1 MPLDFNTSFSNLYTR
16 NGLIKLDEAFLNYI
30 KSCDEDLFCSLIEAR
45 KETAHSSG
53 SSQHWTS
60 KSRKKELVLGEKTA
74 FPSESSQCAILKSR
88 KYSTLTS
95 QMTDSQL
102 IIDLAYLLN
111 EFIAKLFNV
120 EKEIEEFKKKHND
133 FAVIYKCKRLFVQRY
148 ALKKYAD
155 TTNIDID
162 HVTSELNHFLTLPT
176 TEKKFAEQVMN
187 WFEDRENHKDEIE
200 LAAQYAV
207 WRVKN
212 KQSTLFSIYK
222 KIDHENL
229 IPFSKKEVDKVE
241 VLYSNKIK
249 RRYGFDLTSEKA
261 SLDKALDNAH
271 YCIFCHK
278 QNKDSCSKGLLET
291 PVSFWRVMQESK
303 KKEES
308 TSVPSTRMTGEY
320 TQMSEGCI
328 KSPLNNYNTFKR
340 SPLELELHGCPLEQ
354 KISEMNLVK
363 SEGYDIASLAI
374 VMIDNPLCAATG
386 HRICNDCMNSCI
398 YQKQEP
404 VNVPMIETR
413 ILDDVLSL
421 PYGFEIYSLLSRWNP
436 LNFQRPLPKEN
447 TGKNVLVVGLGP
459 AGFNLA
465 HHLLN
470 DGHNVIAIDGLK
482 IEPLTDDFQLIK
494 DFKHEKLSERIASG
508 FGGVAEYGITSRWDK
523 NYLKIIRLLL
533 ERRENF
539 AIYGGIRFCSTVTV
553 DDAFNLGFDHIA
565 LALGSGKPR
574 MIKIKN
580 ILARGVRIASDFL
593 MSLQLTGVLKFNSVA
608 NLQIRMPIVVIGA
621 GLTAID
627 TATEA
632 LAYYPIQ
639 AEKFLL
645 RYEVLVDKYG
655 KDYVEKDWTEEEHEI
670 ADEFISHAQLIRKE
684 KELAKKGN
692 REARI
697 SELMQSLGG
706 VKVVYRKELKDSP
719 SYRLNSE
726 EVKNAL
732 SEGIHFIENLEPVE
746 IVTDKYSHTESIKL
760 INTKSREIK
769 CIKARSILI
778 AAGTEPNTVI
788 ATEDKKHFKLSNGYF
803 THLNSLGEEVDPIF
817 SPKMQN
823 KDRILVYKQGD
834 RTISFFGDLHPS
846 YRGSVVKAMASAKNG
861 YPIISQLLSRVN
873 TATVIP
879 ISSPT
884 TLALNT
890 GISALHTQL
899 YECCDIRVTF
909 TTKDVIPVP
918 KYTAVRTP
926 WLKSNLHQKECH
938 PSASFLSSQRVALR
952 SSKIDYKQAHH
963 TTFSVKLPKNWISV
977 PRAGMT
983 PVQRANEEFFN
994 RIKEQFTAKV
1004 VKVQYLTDKVVEV
1017 VIKAPL
1023 AAKNFQP
1030 GQFFRLQ
1037 NFETNSRKINN
1048 TTFAMEGIAVTG
1060 TEVDKKKGLIST
1072 IVLEIGGS
1080 TNLCRYLREDE
1091 QIILMGPTGKPTEV
1105 Y

>member
-1 MPLDFNTSFSNLYTR
+1 MKLNFKISFSNLYTR
-16 NGLIKLDEAFLNYI
+16 NGLTKLDETFLNYI
-30 KSCDEDLFCSLIEAR
+30 KSCDESLFCSLIEAR
-45 KETAHSSG
+45 EKAASS
-53 SSQHWTS
+53 SM
-60 KSRKKELVLGEKTA
+60 
-74 FPSESSQCAILKSR
+74 SSQCHLPSSQCHPPSSQCLTLGSR
-88 KYSTLTS
+88 KQEERSATW
-95 QMTDSQL
+95 MTDSQL
-102 IIDLAYLLN
+102 IIDLSYLLD

-120 EKEIEEFKKKHND
+120 EKEIEELKKKHND

-148 ALKKYAD
+148 ALKKYTNVA
-155 TTNIDID
+155 NIDI
-162 HVTSELNHFLTLPT
+162 TNKLSHFLTLPT
-176 TEKKFAEQVMN
+176 TEKNFAEQVMH
-187 WFEDRENHKDEIE
+187 WFEDKENHKEEIE

-212 KQSTLFSIYK
+212 KQSILFSIHK

-241 VLYSNKIK
+241 VLYSNEVK

-278 QNKDSCSKGLLET
+278 QSKDSCSKGLINDDNT
-291 PVSFWRVMQESK
+291 FK
-303 KKEES
+303 
-308 TSVPSTRMTGEY
+308 
-320 TQMSEGCI
+320 
-328 KSPLNNYNTFKR
+328 KSPLR
-340 SPLELELHGCPLEQ
+340 VELHGCPLEQ

-363 SEGYDIASLAI
+363 SEGYSIASLAI

-404 VNVPMIETR
+404 VNVPAIETR

-436 LNFQRPLPKEN
+436 LNFQRSLTREN

-470 DGHNVIAIDGLK
+470 DGHNVITIDGLK
-482 IEPLTDDFQLIK
+482 IEPLIDNFQLIK
-494 DFKHEKLSERIASG
+494 DFKHEKLSERTAGG

-539 AIYGGIRFCSTVTV
+539 VLYGGIRFGGTINA

-580 ILARGVRIASDFL
+580 ILARGVRMASDFL
-593 MSLQLTGVLKFNSVA
+593 MSLQLTGALKFDSIA
-608 NLQIRMPIVVIGA
+608 NLQVRMPIVVIGA

-639 AEKFLL
+639 VEKFLL
-645 RYEVLVDKYG
+645 RYEILVDKYG
-655 KDYVEKDWTEEEHEI
+655 KDCVEKDWTEEEREI
-670 ADEFISHAQLIRKE
+670 ANEFISHAQLIRE
-684 KELAKKGN
+684 KQKLAKKEN
-692 REARI
+692 REI
-697 SELMQSLGG
+697 KILELMQSLGG
-706 VKVVYRKELKDSP
+706 VKVIYRKELKDSP

-726 EVKNAL
+726 EVQNAL
-732 SEGIHFIENLEPVE
+732 SEGIYFIENLEPVE
-746 IVTDKYSHTESIKL
+746 VVTDKYNHAELIKL
-760 INTKSREIK
+760 IDTKSGEIK
-769 CIKARSILI
+769 RIKARSIFI

-803 THLNSLGEEVDPIF
+803 THLNSSGKEIDPIF

-823 KDRILVYKQGD
+823 KDRILVYKQGNK
-834 RTISFFGDLHPS
+834 TISFFGDLHPS
-846 YRGSVVKAMASAKNG
+846 YSGSVVKAMASAKNG
-861 YPIISQLLSRVN
+861 YPIISQLLSGVN
-873 TATVIP
+873 SFV
-879 ISSPT
+879 S
-884 TLALNT
+884 
-890 GISALHTQL
+890 
-899 YECCDIRVTF
+899 
-909 TTKDVIPVP
+909 VIPVCD
-918 KYTAVRTP
+918 VVG
-926 WLKSNLHQKECH
+926 QKKN
-938 PSASFLSSQRVALR
+938 AWSSVEDL
-952 SSKIDYKQAHH
+952 
-963 TTFSVKLPKNWISV
+963 
-977 PRAGMT
+977 
-983 PVQRANEEFFN
+983 ANKELFN

-1004 VKVQYLTDKVVEV
+1004 IKVQYLTDKVVEI

-1023 AAKNFQP
+1023 AAKNFKP

-1037 NFETNSRKINN
+1037 NFETNGRKANN
-1048 TTFAMEGIAVTG
+1048 TNLAMEGIAVTG
-1060 TEVDKKKGLIST
+1060 TEVDKKKGIIST

-1080 TNLCRYLREDE
+1080 TNLCRHLREGE
-1091 QIILMGPTGKPTEV
+1091 QIILMGPTGRPTEV

>member
-1 MPLDFNTSFSNLYTR
+1 MKLNFKISFSNLYTR
-16 NGLIKLDEAFLNYI
+16 NGLTKLDETFLNYI
-30 KSCDEDLFCSLIEAR
+30 KSCDESLFCSLIEAR
-45 KETAHSSG
+45 EKAASS
-53 SSQHWTS
+53 SM
-60 KSRKKELVLGEKTA
+60 
-74 FPSESSQCAILKSR
+74 SSQCHLPSSQCHPPSSPCLTLGSR
-88 KYSTLTS
+88 KQEERSATW
-95 QMTDSQL
+95 MTDSQL
-102 IIDLAYLLN
+102 IIDLSYLLD

-120 EKEIEEFKKKHND
+120 EKEIEELKKKHND

-148 ALKKYAD
+148 ALKKYTNVA
-155 TTNIDID
+155 NIDI
-162 HVTSELNHFLTLPT
+162 TNKLSHFLTLPT
-176 TEKKFAEQVMN
+176 TEKNFAEQVMH
-187 WFEDRENHKDEIE
+187 WFEDKENHKEEIE

-212 KQSTLFSIYK
+212 KQSILFSIHK

-241 VLYSNKIK
+241 VLYSNEVK

-278 QNKDSCSKGLLET
+278 QSKDSCSKGLINDDNT
-291 PVSFWRVMQESK
+291 FK
-303 KKEES
+303 
-308 TSVPSTRMTGEY
+308 
-320 TQMSEGCI
+320 
-328 KSPLNNYNTFKR
+328 KSPLR
-340 SPLELELHGCPLEQ
+340 VELHGCPLEQ

-363 SEGYDIASLAI
+363 SEGYSIASLAI

-404 VNVPMIETR
+404 VNVPAIETR

-436 LNFQRPLPKEN
+436 LNFQRSLPREN

-470 DGHNVIAIDGLK
+470 DGHNVITIDGLK
-482 IEPLTDDFQLIK
+482 IEPLIDNFQLIK
-494 DFKHEKLSERIASG
+494 DFKHEKLSERTAGG

-539 AIYGGIRFCSTVTV
+539 VLYGGIRFGGTINA

-580 ILARGVRIASDFL
+580 ILARGVRMASDFL
-593 MSLQLTGVLKFNSVA
+593 MSLQLTGALKFDSIA
-608 NLQIRMPIVVIGA
+608 NLQVRMPIVVIGA

-639 AEKFLL
+639 VEKFLL
-645 RYEVLVDKYG
+645 RYEILVDKYG
-655 KDYVEKDWTEEEHEI
+655 KDCVEKDWTEEEREI
-670 ADEFISHAQLIRKE
+670 ANEFISHAQLIRE
-684 KELAKKGN
+684 KQKLAKKEN
-692 REARI
+692 REI
-697 SELMQSLGG
+697 KILELMQSLGG
-706 VKVVYRKELKDSP
+706 VKVIYRKELKDSP

-726 EVKNAL
+726 EVQNAL
-732 SEGIHFIENLEPVE
+732 SEGIYFIENLEPVE
-746 IVTDKYSHTESIKL
+746 VVTDKYNHAELIKL
-760 INTKSREIK
+760 IDTKSGEIK
-769 CIKARSILI
+769 RIKARSIFI

-803 THLNSLGEEVDPIF
+803 THLNSSGKEIDPIF

-823 KDRILVYKQGD
+823 KDRILVYKQGNK
-834 RTISFFGDLHPS
+834 TISFFGDLHPS
-846 YRGSVVKAMASAKNG
+846 YSGSVVKAMASAKNG
-861 YPIISQLLSRVN
+861 YPIISQLLSGVN
-873 TATVIP
+873 SFV
-879 ISSPT
+879 S
-884 TLALNT
+884 
-890 GISALHTQL
+890 
-899 YECCDIRVTF
+899 
-909 TTKDVIPVP
+909 VIPVCD
-918 KYTAVRTP
+918 VVG
-926 WLKSNLHQKECH
+926 QKKN
-938 PSASFLSSQRVALR
+938 AWSSVEDL
-952 SSKIDYKQAHH
+952 
-963 TTFSVKLPKNWISV
+963 
-977 PRAGMT
+977 
-983 PVQRANEEFFN
+983 ANKELFN

-1004 VKVQYLTDKVVEV
+1004 IKVQYLTDKVVEI

-1023 AAKNFQP
+1023 AAKNFKP

-1037 NFETNSRKINN
+1037 NFETNGRKANN
-1048 TTFAMEGIAVTG
+1048 TNLAMEGIAVTG
-1060 TEVDKKKGLIST
+1060 TEVDKKKGIIST

-1080 TNLCRYLREDE
+1080 TNLCRHLREGE
-1091 QIILMGPTGKPTEV
+1091 QIILMGPTGRPTEV

>member
-1 MPLDFNTSFSNLYTR
+1 MKLNFKISFSNLYTR
-16 NGLIKLDEAFLNYI
+16 NGLTKLDETFLNYI
-30 KSCDEDLFCSLIEAR
+30 KSCDESLFCSLIEAR
-45 KETAHSSG
+45 EKAASS
-53 SSQHWTS
+53 SM
-60 KSRKKELVLGEKTA
+60 
-74 FPSESSQCAILKSR
+74 SSQCHLPSSQCHPPSSQCLTLGSR
-88 KYSTLTS
+88 KQEERSATW
-95 QMTDSQL
+95 MTDSQL
-102 IIDLAYLLN
+102 IIDLSYLLD

-120 EKEIEEFKKKHND
+120 EKEIEELKKKHND

-148 ALKKYAD
+148 ALKKYTNVA
-155 TTNIDID
+155 NIDI
-162 HVTSELNHFLTLPT
+162 TNKLSHFLTLPT
-176 TEKKFAEQVMN
+176 TEKNFAEQVMH
-187 WFEDRENHKDEIE
+187 WFEDKENHKEEIE

-212 KQSTLFSIYK
+212 KQSILFSIHK

-241 VLYSNKIK
+241 VLYSNEVK

-278 QNKDSCSKGLLET
+278 QSKDSCSKGLINDDNT
-291 PVSFWRVMQESK
+291 FK
-303 KKEES
+303 
-308 TSVPSTRMTGEY
+308 
-320 TQMSEGCI
+320 
-328 KSPLNNYNTFKR
+328 KSPLR
-340 SPLELELHGCPLEQ
+340 VELHGCPLEQ

-363 SEGYDIASLAI
+363 SEGYSIASLAI

-404 VNVPMIETR
+404 VNVPAIETR

-436 LNFQRPLPKEN
+436 LNFQRSLPREN

-470 DGHNVIAIDGLK
+470 DGHNVITIDGLK
-482 IEPLTDDFQLIK
+482 IEPLIDNFQLIK
-494 DFKHEKLSERIASG
+494 DFKHEKLSERTA
-508 FGGVAEYGITSRWDK
+508 GGVGGGAEYGITSRWDK

-539 AIYGGIRFCSTVTV
+539 VLYGGIRFGGTINA

-580 ILARGVRIASDFL
+580 ILARGVRMASDFL
-593 MSLQLTGVLKFNSVA
+593 MSLQLTGALKFDSIA
-608 NLQIRMPIVVIGA
+608 NLQVRMPIVVIGA

-639 AEKFLL
+639 VEKFLL
-645 RYEVLVDKYG
+645 RYEILVDKYG
-655 KDYVEKDWTEEEHEI
+655 KDCVEKDWTEEEREI
-670 ADEFISHAQLIRKE
+670 ANEFISHAQLIRE
-684 KELAKKGN
+684 KQKLAKKEN
-692 REARI
+692 REI
-697 SELMQSLGG
+697 KILELMQSLGG
-706 VKVVYRKELKDSP
+706 VKVIYRKELKDSP

-726 EVKNAL
+726 EVQNAL
-732 SEGIHFIENLEPVE
+732 SEGIYFIENLEPVE
-746 IVTDKYSHTESIKL
+746 VVTDKYNHAELIKL
-760 INTKSREIK
+760 IDTKSGEIK
-769 CIKARSILI
+769 RIKARSIFI

-803 THLNSLGEEVDPIF
+803 THLNSSGKEIDPIF

-823 KDRILVYKQGD
+823 KDRILVYKQGNK
-834 RTISFFGDLHPS
+834 TISFFGDLHPS
-846 YRGSVVKAMASAKNG
+846 YSGSVVKAMASAKNG
-861 YPIISQLLSRVN
+861 YPIISQLLSGVN
-873 TATVIP
+873 SFV
-879 ISSPT
+879 S
-884 TLALNT
+884 
-890 GISALHTQL
+890 
-899 YECCDIRVTF
+899 
-909 TTKDVIPVP
+909 VIPVCD
-918 KYTAVRTP
+918 VVG
-926 WLKSNLHQKECH
+926 QKKN
-938 PSASFLSSQRVALR
+938 AWSSVEDL
-952 SSKIDYKQAHH
+952 
-963 TTFSVKLPKNWISV
+963 
-977 PRAGMT
+977 
-983 PVQRANEEFFN
+983 ANKELFN

-1004 VKVQYLTDKVVEV
+1004 IKVQYLTDKVVEI

-1023 AAKNFQP
+1023 AAKNFKP

-1037 NFETNSRKINN
+1037 NFETNGRKANN
-1048 TTFAMEGIAVTG
+1048 TNLAMEGIAVTG
-1060 TEVDKKKGLIST
+1060 TEVDKKKGIIST

-1080 TNLCRYLREDE
+1080 TNLCRHLREGE
-1091 QIILMGPTGKPTEV
+1091 QIILMGPTGRPTEV

>member
-1 MPLDFNTSFSNLYTR
+1 MQPNFNISFSNLYTR
-16 NGLIKLDEAFLNYI
+16 NGLIKLDETFLDYV
-30 KSCDEDLFCSLIEAR
+30 KSCDENLFYSLIKAR
-45 KETAHSSG
+45 
-53 SSQHWTS
+53 
-60 KSRKKELVLGEKTA
+60 EKTISSSI
-74 FPSESSQCAILKSR
+74 PSQCLKQPVSAAQ
-88 KYSTLTS
+88 TA
-95 QMTDSQL
+95 DSQL
-102 IIDLAYLLN
+102 IIDLSYLLD
-111 EFIAKLFNV
+111 EFIAKLFNI
-120 EKEIEEFKKKHND
+120 EKEIEELKKKHNN

-148 ALKKYAD
+148 ALKKYSNIA
-155 TTNIDID
+155 NIDID
-162 HVTSELNHFLTLPT
+162 HI
-176 TEKKFAEQVMN
+176 TEKLNYLFTSPITEKNFAEQVMC
-187 WFEDRENHKDEIE
+187 WFEDKENHKEEIE
-200 LAAQYAV
+200 LAAQYAA
-207 WRVKN
+207 WMVKN
-212 KQSTLFSIYK
+212 EKLFVIQVADTGIQMQIPTSRAGMTSILFSIHR

-229 IPFSKKEVDKVE
+229 MSFSTKEVDRVK
-241 VLYSNKIK
+241 VLYSSEIK
-249 RRYGFDLTSEKA
+249 RRYGFDLTSEKV

-291 PVSFWRVMQESK
+291 SVSFQRVTLESR
-303 KKEES
+303 KKEEWIPVLD
-308 TSVPSTRMTGEY
+308 TGMT
-320 TQMSEGCI
+320 EGCI
-328 KSPLNNYNTFKR
+328 KSPLNNNNTFKK
-340 SPLELELHGCPLEQ
+340 SPLEVELHGCPLEQ

-363 SEGYDIASLAI
+363 SEGYSIASLAI

-447 TGKNVLVVGLGP
+447 TGKNILVVGLGP

-482 IEPLTDDFQLIK
+482 IEPLTDSFQPIK
-494 DFKHEKLSERIASG
+494 DFKHERLSERIAGG

-533 ERRENF
+533 ERRKNF
-539 AIYGGIRFCSTVTV
+539 ALYGGIRFGGTVTV

-580 ILARGVRIASDFL
+580 MLARGVRMASDFL
-593 MSLQLTGVLKFNSVA
+593 MSLQLTGALKFDSVA

-639 AEKFLL
+639 VEKFFL
-645 RYEVLVDKYG
+645 RYEILVSKCG
-655 KDYVEKDWTEEEHEI
+655 KDFIEKDWTEEEHEI
-670 ADEFISHAQLIRKE
+670 ANEFILHAQLIRKE
-684 KELAKKGN
+684 KESAKKEN
-692 REARI
+692 REAKI
-697 SELMQSLGG
+697 LELMQSLGG

-726 EVKNAL
+726 EAQNAL
-732 SEGIHFIENLEPVE
+732 SEGIYFIETLEPVE
-746 IVTDKYSHTESIKL
+746 IMTDKYNHAESIKL
-760 INTKSREIK
+760 IDTKSGEIK
-769 CIKARSILI
+769 YIKARSILI

-788 ATEDKKHFKLSNGYF
+788 ATEDKKYFKLTNGYF
-803 THLNSLGEEVDPIF
+803 THLNSLSEEVDPIF

-834 RTISFFGDLHPS
+834 RAISFFGDLHPS
-846 YRGSVVKAMASAKNG
+846 YSGSVVKAMASAKNG
-861 YPIISQLLSRVN
+861 YPIISQLLSGVIQ
-873 TATVIP
+873 TAD
-879 ISSPT
+879 
-884 TLALNT
+884 
-890 GISALHTQL
+890 Q
-899 YECCDIRVTF
+899 
-909 TTKDVIPVP
+909 IPV
-918 KYTAVRTP
+918 
-926 WLKSNLHQKECH
+926 S
-938 PSASFLSSQRVALR
+938 
-952 SSKIDYKQAHH
+952 
-963 TTFSVKLPKNWISV
+963 
-977 PRAGMT
+977 RAGMT
-983 PVQRANEEFFN
+983 SKRLANEKFFN
-994 RIKEQFTAKV
+994 RIKKQFTAQV
-1004 VKVQYLTDKVVEV
+1004 VKVQYLTDRVVEV

-1037 NFETNSRKINN
+1037 NFETSSRKANN
-1048 TTFAMEGIAVTG
+1048 TKLAMEGIAVTG
-1060 TEVDKKKGLIST
+1060 TEVDKKKGVIST
-1072 IVLEIGGS
+1072 IVMEAGGS
-1080 TNLCRYLREDE
+1080 ASLCRHFKEGE
-1091 QIILMGPTGKPTEV
+1091 QIVLMGPTGCTTEV

>member
-1 MPLDFNTSFSNLYTR
+1 MKLNFKISFSNLYTR
-16 NGLIKLDEAFLNYI
+16 NGLTKLDETFLNYI
-30 KSCDEDLFCSLIEAR
+30 KSCDESLFCSLIEAR
-45 KETAHSSG
+45 EKAASS
-53 SSQHWTS
+53 SM
-60 KSRKKELVLGEKTA
+60 
-74 FPSESSQCAILKSR
+74 SSQCHLPSSQCHPPSSQCLTLGSR
-88 KYSTLTS
+88 KQEERSATW
-95 QMTDSQL
+95 MTDSQL
-102 IIDLAYLLN
+102 IIDLSYLLD

-120 EKEIEEFKKKHND
+120 EKEIEELKKKHND

-148 ALKKYAD
+148 SLKKYTNVA
-155 TTNIDID
+155 NIDI
-162 HVTSELNHFLTLPT
+162 TNKLSHFLTLPT
-176 TEKKFAEQVMN
+176 TEKNFAEQVMH
-187 WFEDRENHKDEIE
+187 WFEDKENHKEEIE

-212 KQSTLFSIYK
+212 KQSILFSIHK

-241 VLYSNKIK
+241 VLYSNEVK

-278 QNKDSCSKGLLET
+278 QSKDSCSKGLINDDNT
-291 PVSFWRVMQESK
+291 FK
-303 KKEES
+303 
-308 TSVPSTRMTGEY
+308 
-320 TQMSEGCI
+320 
-328 KSPLNNYNTFKR
+328 KSPLR
-340 SPLELELHGCPLEQ
+340 VELHGCPLEQ

-363 SEGYDIASLAI
+363 SEGYSIASLAI

-404 VNVPMIETR
+404 VNVPAIETR

-436 LNFQRPLPKEN
+436 LNFQRSLPREN

-470 DGHNVIAIDGLK
+470 DGHNVITIDGLK
-482 IEPLTDDFQLIK
+482 IEPLIDNFQLIK
-494 DFKHEKLSERIASG
+494 DFKHEKLSERTAGG

-539 AIYGGIRFCSTVTV
+539 VLYGGIRFGGTINA

-580 ILARGVRIASDFL
+580 ILARGVRMASDFL
-593 MSLQLTGVLKFNSVA
+593 MSLQLTGALKFDSIA
-608 NLQIRMPIVVIGA
+608 NLQVRMPIVVIGA

-639 AEKFLL
+639 VEKFLL
-645 RYEVLVDKYG
+645 RYEILVDKYG
-655 KDYVEKDWTEEEHEI
+655 KDCVEKDWTEEEREI
-670 ADEFISHAQLIRKE
+670 ANEFISHAQLIRE
-684 KELAKKGN
+684 KQKLAKKEN
-692 REARI
+692 REI
-697 SELMQSLGG
+697 KILELMQSLGG
-706 VKVVYRKELKDSP
+706 VKVIYRKELKDSP

-726 EVKNAL
+726 EVQNAL
-732 SEGIHFIENLEPVE
+732 SEGIYFIENLEPVE
-746 IVTDKYSHTESIKL
+746 VVTDKYNHAELIKL
-760 INTKSREIK
+760 IDTKSGEIK
-769 CIKARSILI
+769 RIKARSIFI

-803 THLNSLGEEVDPIF
+803 THLNSSGKEIDPIF

-823 KDRILVYKQGD
+823 KDRILVYKQGNK
-834 RTISFFGDLHPS
+834 TISFFGDLHPS
-846 YRGSVVKAMASAKNG
+846 YSGSVVKAMASAKNG
-861 YPIISQLLSRVN
+861 YPIISQLLSGVN
-873 TATVIP
+873 SFV
-879 ISSPT
+879 S
-884 TLALNT
+884 
-890 GISALHTQL
+890 
-899 YECCDIRVTF
+899 
-909 TTKDVIPVP
+909 VIPVCD
-918 KYTAVRTP
+918 VVG
-926 WLKSNLHQKECH
+926 QKKN
-938 PSASFLSSQRVALR
+938 AWSSVEDL
-952 SSKIDYKQAHH
+952 
-963 TTFSVKLPKNWISV
+963 
-977 PRAGMT
+977 
-983 PVQRANEEFFN
+983 ANKELFN

-1004 VKVQYLTDKVVEV
+1004 IKVQYLTDKVVEI

-1023 AAKNFQP
+1023 AAKNFKP

-1037 NFETNSRKINN
+1037 NFETNGRKANN
-1048 TTFAMEGIAVTG
+1048 TNLAMEGIAVTG
-1060 TEVDKKKGLIST
+1060 TEVDKKKGIIST

-1080 TNLCRYLREDE
+1080 TNLCRHLREGE
-1091 QIILMGPTGKPTEV
+1091 QIILMGPTGRPTEV

>member
-1 MPLDFNTSFSNLYTR
+1 MKLNFKISFSNLYTR
-16 NGLIKLDEAFLNYI
+16 NGLTKLDETFLNYI
-30 KSCDEDLFCSLIEAR
+30 KSCDESLFCSLIEAR
-45 KETAHSSG
+45 EKAASS
-53 SSQHWTS
+53 SM
-60 KSRKKELVLGEKTA
+60 
-74 FPSESSQCAILKSR
+74 SSQCHLPSSQCHPPSSQCLTLGSR
-88 KYSTLTS
+88 KQEGRSATW
-95 QMTDSQL
+95 MTDSQL
-102 IIDLAYLLN
+102 IIDLSYLLD
-111 EFIAKLFNV
+111 EFIAKLFNI
-120 EKEIEEFKKKHND
+120 EKEIEELKKKHND

-148 ALKKYAD
+148 ALKKYTNVA
-155 TTNIDID
+155 NIDI
-162 HVTSELNHFLTLPT
+162 TNKLSHFLTLPT
-176 TEKKFAEQVMN
+176 TEKNFAEQVMH
-187 WFEDRENHKDEIE
+187 WFEDKENHKEEIE

-212 KQSTLFSIYK
+212 KQSILFSIHK

-241 VLYSNKIK
+241 VLYSNEVK
-249 RRYGFDLTSEKA
+249 RRYGFDLTSKKV
-261 SLDKALDNAH
+261 SLNKALDNAH

-278 QNKDSCSKGLLET
+278 QSKDSCSKGL
-291 PVSFWRVMQESK
+291 
-303 KKEES
+303 
-308 TSVPSTRMTGEY
+308 
-320 TQMSEGCI
+320 I
-328 KSPLNNYNTFKR
+328 NNDNTFKQ
-340 SPLELELHGCPLEQ
+340 SPLKVELHGCPLEQ

-363 SEGYDIASLAI
+363 SEGYSIASLAI

-404 VNVPMIETR
+404 VNVPAIETR

-436 LNFQRPLPKEN
+436 LNFQRSLPRGN

-482 IEPLTDDFQLIK
+482 IEPLIDNFQLIK
-494 DFKHEKLSERIASG
+494 DFKHEKLSERMAGG

-539 AIYGGIRFCSTVTV
+539 VLYGGIRFGGTINA

-580 ILARGVRIASDFL
+580 ILARGVRMASDFL
-593 MSLQLTGVLKFNSVA
+593 MSLQLTGALKFDSIA
-608 NLQIRMPIVVIGA
+608 NLQVRMPIVVIGA

-639 AEKFLL
+639 VEKFLL
-645 RYEVLVDKYG
+645 RYEILVDKYG
-655 KDYVEKDWTEEEHEI
+655 KDCVEKDWTEEEHKI
-670 ADEFISHAQLIRKE
+670 ANELISHAKLIQAE
-684 KELAKKGN
+684 QELAKKEN
-692 REARI
+692 REI
-697 SELMQSLGG
+697 KILELMQSLGG
-706 VKVVYRKELKDSP
+706 VKVIYRKELKDSP

-726 EVKNAL
+726 EVQNAL
-732 SEGIHFIENLEPVE
+732 SEGIYFIENLEPVE
-746 IVTDKYSHTESIKL
+746 VVTDKYNHAELIKL
-760 INTKSREIK
+760 IDTKSGEIK
-769 CIKARSILI
+769 RIKARSIFI

-803 THLNSLGEEVDPIF
+803 THLNSSGKEIDPIF

-823 KDRILVYKQGD
+823 KDRILVYKQGNK
-834 RTISFFGDLHPS
+834 TISFFGDLHPS
-846 YRGSVVKAMASAKNG
+846 YSGSVVKAMASAKNG
-861 YPIISQLLSRVN
+861 YPIISQLLSGVN
-873 TATVIP
+873 SFV
-879 ISSPT
+879 S
-884 TLALNT
+884 
-890 GISALHTQL
+890 
-899 YECCDIRVTF
+899 
-909 TTKDVIPVP
+909 VIPVCD
-918 KYTAVRTP
+918 VVG
-926 WLKSNLHQKECH
+926 QKKN
-938 PSASFLSSQRVALR
+938 AWSSVEDL
-952 SSKIDYKQAHH
+952 
-963 TTFSVKLPKNWISV
+963 
-977 PRAGMT
+977 
-983 PVQRANEEFFN
+983 ANKELFN

-1004 VKVQYLTDKVVEV
+1004 IKVQYLTDKVVEI

-1023 AAKNFQP
+1023 AAKNFKP

-1037 NFETNSRKINN
+1037 NFETNGRKANN
-1048 TTFAMEGIAVTG
+1048 TNLAMEGIAVTG
-1060 TEVDKKKGLIST
+1060 TEVDKKKGIIST

-1080 TNLCRYLREDE
+1080 TNLCRHLREGE
-1091 QIILMGPTGKPTEV
+1091 QIILMGPTGRPTEV

>member
-1 MPLDFNTSFSNLYTR
+1 MKLNFKISFSNLYTR
-16 NGLIKLDEAFLNYI
+16 NGLTKLDETFLNYI
-30 KSCDEDLFCSLIEAR
+30 KSCDESLFCSLIEAR
-45 KETAHSSG
+45 EKAASS
-53 SSQHWTS
+53 SM
-60 KSRKKELVLGEKTA
+60 
-74 FPSESSQCAILKSR
+74 SSQCHLPSSQCHPPSSQCLTLGSR
-88 KYSTLTS
+88 KQEERSATW
-95 QMTDSQL
+95 MTDSQL
-102 IIDLAYLLN
+102 ITDLSYLLD

-120 EKEIEEFKKKHND
+120 EKEIEELKKKHND

-148 ALKKYAD
+148 ALKKYTNVA
-155 TTNIDID
+155 NIDI
-162 HVTSELNHFLTLPT
+162 TNKLSHFLTLPT
-176 TEKKFAEQVMN
+176 TEKNFAEQVMH
-187 WFEDRENHKDEIE
+187 WFEDKENHKEEIE

-212 KQSTLFSIYK
+212 KQSILFSIHK

-241 VLYSNKIK
+241 VLYSNEVK

-278 QNKDSCSKGLLET
+278 QSKDSCSKGLINDDNT
-291 PVSFWRVMQESK
+291 FK
-303 KKEES
+303 
-308 TSVPSTRMTGEY
+308 
-320 TQMSEGCI
+320 
-328 KSPLNNYNTFKR
+328 KSPLR
-340 SPLELELHGCPLEQ
+340 VELHGCPLEQ

-363 SEGYDIASLAI
+363 SEGYSIASLAI

-404 VNVPMIETR
+404 VNVPAIETR

-436 LNFQRPLPKEN
+436 LNFQRSLPREN

-470 DGHNVIAIDGLK
+470 DGHNVITIDGLK
-482 IEPLTDDFQLIK
+482 IEPLIDNFQLIK
-494 DFKHEKLSERIASG
+494 DFKHEKLSERTAGG

-539 AIYGGIRFCSTVTV
+539 VLYGGIRFGGTINA

-580 ILARGVRIASDFL
+580 ILARGVRMASDFL
-593 MSLQLTGVLKFNSVA
+593 MSLQLTGALKFDSIA
-608 NLQIRMPIVVIGA
+608 NLQVRMPIVVIGA

-639 AEKFLL
+639 VEKFLL
-645 RYEVLVDKYG
+645 RYEILVDKYG
-655 KDYVEKDWTEEEHEI
+655 KDCVEKDWTEEEREI
-670 ADEFISHAQLIRKE
+670 ANEFISHAQLIRE
-684 KELAKKGN
+684 KQKLAKKEN
-692 REARI
+692 REI
-697 SELMQSLGG
+697 KILELMQSLGG
-706 VKVVYRKELKDSP
+706 VKVIYRKELKDSP

-726 EVKNAL
+726 EVQNAL
-732 SEGIHFIENLEPVE
+732 SEGIYFIENLEPVE
-746 IVTDKYSHTESIKL
+746 VVTDKYNHAELIKL
-760 INTKSREIK
+760 IDTKSGEIK
-769 CIKARSILI
+769 RIKARSIFI

-803 THLNSLGEEVDPIF
+803 THLNSSGKEIDPIF

-823 KDRILVYKQGD
+823 KDRILVYKQGNK
-834 RTISFFGDLHPS
+834 TISFFGDLHPS
-846 YRGSVVKAMASAKNG
+846 YSGSVVKAMASAKNG
-861 YPIISQLLSRVN
+861 YPIISQLLSGVN
-873 TATVIP
+873 SFV
-879 ISSPT
+879 S
-884 TLALNT
+884 
-890 GISALHTQL
+890 
-899 YECCDIRVTF
+899 
-909 TTKDVIPVP
+909 VIPVCD
-918 KYTAVRTP
+918 VVG
-926 WLKSNLHQKECH
+926 QKKN
-938 PSASFLSSQRVALR
+938 AWSSVEDL
-952 SSKIDYKQAHH
+952 
-963 TTFSVKLPKNWISV
+963 
-977 PRAGMT
+977 
-983 PVQRANEEFFN
+983 ANKELFN

-1004 VKVQYLTDKVVEV
+1004 IKVQYLTDKVVEI

-1023 AAKNFQP
+1023 AAKNFKP

-1037 NFETNSRKINN
+1037 NFETNGRKANN
-1048 TTFAMEGIAVTG
+1048 TNLAMEGIAVTG
-1060 TEVDKKKGLIST
+1060 TEVDKKKGIIST

-1080 TNLCRYLREDE
+1080 TNLCRHLREGE
-1091 QIILMGPTGKPTEV
+1091 QIILMGPTGRPTEV

>member
-1 MPLDFNTSFSNLYTR
+1 MKLNFKISFSNLYTR
-16 NGLIKLDEAFLNYI
+16 NGLTKLDETFLNYI
-30 KSCDEDLFCSLIEAR
+30 KSCDESLFCSLIEAR
-45 KETAHSSG
+45 EKAASS
-53 SSQHWTS
+53 SM
-60 KSRKKELVLGEKTA
+60 
-74 FPSESSQCAILKSR
+74 SSQCHLPSSQCHPPSSQCLTLGSR
-88 KYSTLTS
+88 KQEGRSATW
-95 QMTDSQL
+95 MTDSQL
-102 IIDLAYLLN
+102 IIDLSYLLD
-111 EFIAKLFNV
+111 EFIAKLFNI
-120 EKEIEEFKKKHND
+120 EKEIEELKKKHND

-148 ALKKYAD
+148 ALKKYTNVA
-155 TTNIDID
+155 NIDI
-162 HVTSELNHFLTLPT
+162 TNKLSHFLTLPT
-176 TEKKFAEQVMN
+176 TEKNFAEQVMH
-187 WFEDRENHKDEIE
+187 WFEDKENHKEEIE

-207 WRVKN
+207 WRIKN
-212 KQSTLFSIYK
+212 KQSILFSIHK

-241 VLYSNKIK
+241 VLYSNEVK
-249 RRYGFDLTSEKA
+249 RRYGFDLTSKKV
-261 SLDKALDNAH
+261 SLNKALDNAH

-278 QNKDSCSKGLLET
+278 QSKDSCSKGL
-291 PVSFWRVMQESK
+291 
-303 KKEES
+303 
-308 TSVPSTRMTGEY
+308 
-320 TQMSEGCI
+320 I
-328 KSPLNNYNTFKR
+328 NNDNTFKQ
-340 SPLELELHGCPLEQ
+340 SPLKVELHGCPLEQ

-363 SEGYDIASLAI
+363 SEGYSIASLAI

-404 VNVPMIETR
+404 VNVPAIETR

-436 LNFQRPLPKEN
+436 LNFQRSLPRGN

-482 IEPLTDDFQLIK
+482 IEPLIDNFQLIK
-494 DFKHEKLSERIASG
+494 DFKHEKLSERMAGG

-539 AIYGGIRFCSTVTV
+539 VLYGGIRFGGTINA

-580 ILARGVRIASDFL
+580 ILARGVRMASDFL
-593 MSLQLTGVLKFNSVA
+593 MSLQLTGALKFDSIA
-608 NLQIRMPIVVIGA
+608 NLQVRMPIVVIGA

-639 AEKFLL
+639 VEKFLL
-645 RYEVLVDKYG
+645 RYEILVDKYG
-655 KDYVEKDWTEEEHEI
+655 KDCVEKDWTEEEHKI
-670 ADEFISHAQLIRKE
+670 ANELISHAKLIQAE
-684 KELAKKGN
+684 QELAKKEN
-692 REARI
+692 REI
-697 SELMQSLGG
+697 KILELMQSLGG
-706 VKVVYRKELKDSP
+706 VKVIYRKELKDSP

-726 EVKNAL
+726 EVQNAL
-732 SEGIHFIENLEPVE
+732 SEGIYFIENLEPVE
-746 IVTDKYSHTESIKL
+746 VVTDKYNHAELIKL
-760 INTKSREIK
+760 IDTKSGEIK
-769 CIKARSILI
+769 RIKARSIFI

-803 THLNSLGEEVDPIF
+803 THLNSSGKEIDPIF

-823 KDRILVYKQGD
+823 KDRILVYKQGNK
-834 RTISFFGDLHPS
+834 TISFFGDLHPS
-846 YRGSVVKAMASAKNG
+846 YSGSVVKAMASAKNG
-861 YPIISQLLSRVN
+861 YPIISQLLSGVN
-873 TATVIP
+873 SFV
-879 ISSPT
+879 S
-884 TLALNT
+884 
-890 GISALHTQL
+890 
-899 YECCDIRVTF
+899 
-909 TTKDVIPVP
+909 VIPVCD
-918 KYTAVRTP
+918 VVG
-926 WLKSNLHQKECH
+926 QKKN
-938 PSASFLSSQRVALR
+938 AWSSVEDL
-952 SSKIDYKQAHH
+952 
-963 TTFSVKLPKNWISV
+963 
-977 PRAGMT
+977 
-983 PVQRANEEFFN
+983 ANKELFN

-1004 VKVQYLTDKVVEV
+1004 IKVQYLTDKVVEI

-1023 AAKNFQP
+1023 AAKNFKP

-1037 NFETNSRKINN
+1037 NFETNGRKANN
-1048 TTFAMEGIAVTG
+1048 TNLAMEGIAVTG
-1060 TEVDKKKGLIST
+1060 TEVDKKKGIIST

-1080 TNLCRYLREDE
+1080 TNLCRHLREGE
-1091 QIILMGPTGKPTEV
+1091 QIILMGPTGRPTEV

>member
-1 MPLDFNTSFSNLYTR
+1 MKLNFKISFSNLYTR
-16 NGLIKLDEAFLNYI
+16 NGLTKLDETFLNYI
-30 KSCDEDLFCSLIEAR
+30 KSCDESLFCSLIEAR
-45 KETAHSSG
+45 EKAASS
-53 SSQHWTS
+53 SM
-60 KSRKKELVLGEKTA
+60 
-74 FPSESSQCAILKSR
+74 SSQCHLPSPQCPPPSSQCLTLGSR
-88 KYSTLTS
+88 KQEERSATW
-95 QMTDSQL
+95 MTDSQL
-102 IIDLAYLLN
+102 IIDLSYLLD

-120 EKEIEEFKKKHND
+120 EKEIEELKKKHND

-148 ALKKYAD
+148 ALKKYTNVA
-155 TTNIDID
+155 NIDI
-162 HVTSELNHFLTLPT
+162 TNKLSHFLTLPT
-176 TEKKFAEQVMN
+176 TEKNFAEQVMH
-187 WFEDRENHKDEIE
+187 WFEDKENHKEEIE

-212 KQSTLFSIYK
+212 KQSILFSIHK

-241 VLYSNKIK
+241 VLYSNEVK

-278 QNKDSCSKGLLET
+278 QSKDSCSKGLINDDNT
-291 PVSFWRVMQESK
+291 FK
-303 KKEES
+303 
-308 TSVPSTRMTGEY
+308 
-320 TQMSEGCI
+320 
-328 KSPLNNYNTFKR
+328 KSPLR
-340 SPLELELHGCPLEQ
+340 VELHGCPLEQ

-363 SEGYDIASLAI
+363 SEGYSIASLAI

-404 VNVPMIETR
+404 VNVPAIETR

-436 LNFQRPLPKEN
+436 LNFQRSLPREN

-470 DGHNVIAIDGLK
+470 DGHNVITIDGLK
-482 IEPLTDDFQLIK
+482 IEPLIDNFQLIK
-494 DFKHEKLSERIASG
+494 DFKHEKLSERTAGG

-539 AIYGGIRFCSTVTV
+539 VLYGGIRFGGTINA

-580 ILARGVRIASDFL
+580 ILARGVRMASDFL
-593 MSLQLTGVLKFNSVA
+593 MSLQLTGALKFDSIA
-608 NLQIRMPIVVIGA
+608 NLQVRMPIVVIGA

-639 AEKFLL
+639 VEKFLL
-645 RYEVLVDKYG
+645 RYEILVDKYG
-655 KDYVEKDWTEEEHEI
+655 KDCVEKDWTEEEREI
-670 ADEFISHAQLIRKE
+670 ANEFISHAQLIRE
-684 KELAKKGN
+684 KQKLAKKEN
-692 REARI
+692 REI
-697 SELMQSLGG
+697 KILELMQSLGG
-706 VKVVYRKELKDSP
+706 VKVIYRKELKDSP

-726 EVKNAL
+726 EVQNAL
-732 SEGIHFIENLEPVE
+732 SEGIYFIENLEPVE
-746 IVTDKYSHTESIKL
+746 VVTDKYNHAELIKL
-760 INTKSREIK
+760 IDTKSGEIK
-769 CIKARSILI
+769 RIKARSIFI

-803 THLNSLGEEVDPIF
+803 THLNSSGKEIDPIF

-823 KDRILVYKQGD
+823 KDRILVYKQGNK
-834 RTISFFGDLHPS
+834 TISFFGDLHPS
-846 YRGSVVKAMASAKNG
+846 YSGSVVKAMASAKNG
-861 YPIISQLLSRVN
+861 YPIISQLLSGVN
-873 TATVIP
+873 SFV
-879 ISSPT
+879 S
-884 TLALNT
+884 
-890 GISALHTQL
+890 
-899 YECCDIRVTF
+899 
-909 TTKDVIPVP
+909 VIPVCD
-918 KYTAVRTP
+918 VVG
-926 WLKSNLHQKECH
+926 QKKN
-938 PSASFLSSQRVALR
+938 AWSSVEDL
-952 SSKIDYKQAHH
+952 
-963 TTFSVKLPKNWISV
+963 
-977 PRAGMT
+977 
-983 PVQRANEEFFN
+983 ANKELFN

-1004 VKVQYLTDKVVEV
+1004 IKVQYLTDKVVEI

-1023 AAKNFQP
+1023 AAKNFKP

-1037 NFETNSRKINN
+1037 NFETNGRKANN
-1048 TTFAMEGIAVTG
+1048 TNLAMEGIAVTG
-1060 TEVDKKKGLIST
+1060 TEVDKKKGIIST

-1080 TNLCRYLREDE
+1080 TNLCRHLREGE
-1091 QIILMGPTGKPTEV
+1091 QIILMGPTGRPTEV

>member
-1 MPLDFNTSFSNLYTR
+1 MKLNFKISFSNLYTR
-16 NGLIKLDEAFLNYI
+16 NGLTKLDETFLNYI
-30 KSCDEDLFCSLIEAR
+30 KSCDESLFCSLIEAR
-45 KETAHSSG
+45 EKAASS
-53 SSQHWTS
+53 SM
-60 KSRKKELVLGEKTA
+60 
-74 FPSESSQCAILKSR
+74 SSQCHLPSSQCHPPSSQCLTLGSR
-88 KYSTLTS
+88 KQEERSATW
-95 QMTDSQL
+95 MTDSQL
-102 IIDLAYLLN
+102 IIDLSYLLD

-120 EKEIEEFKKKHND
+120 EKEIEELKKKHND

-148 ALKKYAD
+148 ALKKYTNVA
-155 TTNIDID
+155 NIDI
-162 HVTSELNHFLTLPT
+162 TNKLSHFLTLPT
-176 TEKKFAEQVMN
+176 TEKNFAEQVMH
-187 WFEDRENHKDEIE
+187 WFEDKENHKEEIE

-212 KQSTLFSIYK
+212 KQSILFSIHK

-241 VLYSNKIK
+241 VLYSNEVK

-278 QNKDSCSKGLLET
+278 QSKDSCSKGLINDDNT
-291 PVSFWRVMQESK
+291 FK
-303 KKEES
+303 
-308 TSVPSTRMTGEY
+308 
-320 TQMSEGCI
+320 
-328 KSPLNNYNTFKR
+328 KSPLR
-340 SPLELELHGCPLEQ
+340 VELHGCPLEQ

-363 SEGYDIASLAI
+363 SEGYSIASLAI

-404 VNVPMIETR
+404 VNVPAIETR

-436 LNFQRPLPKEN
+436 LNFQRSLPREN

-470 DGHNVIAIDGLK
+470 DGHNVITIDGLK
-482 IEPLTDDFQLIK
+482 IEPLIDNFQLIK
-494 DFKHEKLSERIASG
+494 DFKHEKLSERTAGG

-539 AIYGGIRFCSTVTV
+539 VLYGGIRFGGTINA

-580 ILARGVRIASDFL
+580 ILARGVRMASDFL
-593 MSLQLTGVLKFNSVA
+593 MSLQLTGALKFDSIA
-608 NLQIRMPIVVIGA
+608 NLQVRMPIVVIGA

-639 AEKFLL
+639 VEKFLL
-645 RYEVLVDKYG
+645 RYEILVDKYG
-655 KDYVEKDWTEEEHEI
+655 KDCVEKDWTEEEREI
-670 ADEFISHAQLIRKE
+670 ANEFISHAQLIRE
-684 KELAKKGN
+684 KQKLAKKEN
-692 REARI
+692 REI
-697 SELMQSLGG
+697 KILELMQSLGG
-706 VKVVYRKELKDSP
+706 VKVIYRKELKDSP

-726 EVKNAL
+726 EVQNAL
-732 SEGIHFIENLEPVE
+732 SEGIYFIENLEPVE
-746 IVTDKYSHTESIKL
+746 VVTDKYNHAELIKL
-760 INTKSREIK
+760 IDTKSGEIK
-769 CIKARSILI
+769 RIKARSIFI

-803 THLNSLGEEVDPIF
+803 THLNSSGKEIDPIF

-823 KDRILVYKQGD
+823 KDRILVYKQGNK
-834 RTISFFGDLHPS
+834 TISFFGDLHPS
-846 YRGSVVKAMASAKNG
+846 YSGSVVKAMASAKNG
-861 YPIISQLLSRVN
+861 YPIISQLLSGVN
-873 TATVIP
+873 SFV
-879 ISSPT
+879 S
-884 TLALNT
+884 
-890 GISALHTQL
+890 
-899 YECCDIRVTF
+899 
-909 TTKDVIPVP
+909 VIPVCD
-918 KYTAVRTP
+918 VVG
-926 WLKSNLHQKECH
+926 QKKN
-938 PSASFLSSQRVALR
+938 AWSSVEDL
-952 SSKIDYKQAHH
+952 
-963 TTFSVKLPKNWISV
+963 
-977 PRAGMT
+977 
-983 PVQRANEEFFN
+983 ANKELFN

-1004 VKVQYLTDKVVEV
+1004 IKVQYLTDKVVEI

-1023 AAKNFQP
+1023 AAKNFKP

-1037 NFETNSRKINN
+1037 NFETNGRKANN
-1048 TTFAMEGIAVTG
+1048 TNLAMEGIAVTG
-1060 TEVDKKKGLIST
+1060 TEVDKKKRNYFHYCAGNRRLH
-1072 IVLEIGGS
+1072 
-1080 TNLCRYLREDE
+1080 
-1091 QIILMGPTGKPTEV
+1091 
-1105 Y
+1105 

>member
-1 MPLDFNTSFSNLYTR
+1 MKLNFNISFSNLYTR
-16 NGLIKLDEAFLNYI
+16 NGLIKLDETFLNYI
-30 KSCDEDLFCSLIEAR
+30 KSCDESLFCSLIEAR
-45 KETAHSSG
+45 EKAASS
-53 SSQHWTS
+53 SM
-60 KSRKKELVLGEKTA
+60 
-74 FPSESSQCAILKSR
+74 SSQCHLPSSQCHPPSSQCLTLGSR
-88 KYSTLTS
+88 KQEGRSATW
-95 QMTDSQL
+95 MTDSQL
-102 IIDLAYLLN
+102 IVDLSYLLD

-120 EKEIEEFKKKHND
+120 EKEIEKLKKKHND

-148 ALKKYAD
+148 ALKKYTNVA
-155 TTNIDID
+155 NIDI
-162 HVTSELNHFLTLPT
+162 TNNLSHFLTLPT
-176 TEKKFAEQVMN
+176 TEKNFAEQVMH
-187 WFEDRENHKDEIE
+187 WFEDKENHKEEIE

-212 KQSTLFSIYK
+212 KQSILFSIHK

-241 VLYSNKIK
+241 VLYSNEVK

-278 QNKDSCSKGLLET
+278 QSKDSCSKGLINDDNT
-291 PVSFWRVMQESK
+291 FK
-303 KKEES
+303 
-308 TSVPSTRMTGEY
+308 
-320 TQMSEGCI
+320 
-328 KSPLNNYNTFKR
+328 KSPLR
-340 SPLELELHGCPLEQ
+340 VELHGCPLEQ

-363 SEGYDIASLAI
+363 SEGYSIASLAI

-404 VNVPMIETR
+404 VNVPAIETR

-436 LNFQRPLPKEN
+436 LNFQRSLPREN
-447 TGKNVLVVGLGP
+447 TRKNVLVVGLGP

-482 IEPLTDDFQLIK
+482 IEPLIDNFQLIK
-494 DFKHEKLSERIASG
+494 DFKHEKLSERTADG

-539 AIYGGIRFCSTVTV
+539 ALYGGIRFGGTINV

-580 ILARGVRIASDFL
+580 ILARGVRMASDFL
-593 MSLQLTGVLKFNSVA
+593 MSLQLTGALKFDSIA
-608 NLQIRMPIVVIGA
+608 NLQVRMPIVVIGA

-639 AEKFLL
+639 VKKFLL
-645 RYEVLVDKYG
+645 RYEILVDKYG
-655 KDYVEKDWTEEEHEI
+655 KDCVEKDWTEEEHEI
-670 ADEFISHAQLIRKE
+670 ANGLISHAKLIQAE
-684 KELAKKGN
+684 QELAKKES
-692 REARI
+692 REI
-697 SELMQSLGG
+697 KILELMQSLGG
-706 VKVVYRKELKDSP
+706 VKVIYRKELKDSP

-726 EVKNAL
+726 EVQNAL
-732 SEGIHFIENLEPVE
+732 SEGIYFIENLEPVE
-746 IVTDKYSHTESIKL
+746 VVTDKYNHAESIKL
-760 INTKSREIK
+760 IDTKSGEIK
-769 CIKARSILI
+769 RIKARSIFI

-788 ATEDKKHFKLSNGYF
+788 ATEDEKHFKLSNGYF
-803 THLNSLGEEVDPIF
+803 TQLNSLGKEIDPIF

-823 KDRILVYKQGD
+823 KDRILVYKQGNK
-834 RTISFFGDLHPS
+834 TISFFGDLHPS
-846 YRGSVVKAMASAKNG
+846 YSGSVVKAMASAKNG
-861 YPIISQLLSRVN
+861 YPIISQLLNRVN
-873 TATVIP
+873 SFV
-879 ISSPT
+879 S
-884 TLALNT
+884 
-890 GISALHTQL
+890 
-899 YECCDIRVTF
+899 
-909 TTKDVIPVP
+909 VIPVCD
-918 KYTAVRTP
+918 VVG
-926 WLKSNLHQKECH
+926 QKKN
-938 PSASFLSSQRVALR
+938 AWSSIEDL
-952 SSKIDYKQAHH
+952 
-963 TTFSVKLPKNWISV
+963 
-977 PRAGMT
+977 
-983 PVQRANEEFFN
+983 ANKEFFN
-994 RIKEQFTAKV
+994 RIKEQFAAKV
-1004 VKVQYLTDKVVEV
+1004 IKVQYLTDKVIEI

-1023 AAKNFQP
+1023 AAKNFKP

-1037 NFETNSRKINN
+1037 NFETNSRKTNL
-1048 TTFAMEGIAVTG
+1048 AMEGIAVTG
-1060 TEVDKKKGLIST
+1060 TEVDKKKGIIST

-1080 TNLCRYLREDE
+1080 TNLCRHLREGE
-1091 QIILMGPTGKPTEV
+1091 QIILMGPTGRPTEV

>member
-1 MPLDFNTSFSNLYTR
+1 MKLNFKISFSNLYTR
-16 NGLIKLDEAFLNYI
+16 NGLTKLDETFLNYI
-30 KSCDEDLFCSLIEAR
+30 KSCDESLFCSLIEAR
-45 KETAHSSG
+45 EKAASS
-53 SSQHWTS
+53 SM
-60 KSRKKELVLGEKTA
+60 
-74 FPSESSQCAILKSR
+74 SSQCHLPSSQCHPPSSQCLTLGSR
-88 KYSTLTS
+88 KQEGRSATW
-95 QMTDSQL
+95 MTDSQL
-102 IIDLAYLLN
+102 IVDLSYLLD

-120 EKEIEEFKKKHND
+120 EKEIEELKKKHND

-148 ALKKYAD
+148 ALKKYTNVA
-155 TTNIDID
+155 NIDI
-162 HVTSELNHFLTLPT
+162 TNKLSHFLTLPT
-176 TEKKFAEQVMN
+176 TEKNFAEQVMH
-187 WFEDRENHKDEIE
+187 WFEDKENHKEEIE

-212 KQSTLFSIYK
+212 KQSILFSIHK

-241 VLYSNKIK
+241 VLYSNEVK
-249 RRYGFDLTSEKA
+249 RRYGFDLTSKKV
-261 SLDKALDNAH
+261 SLNKALDNAH

-278 QNKDSCSKGLLET
+278 QSKDSCSKGL
-291 PVSFWRVMQESK
+291 
-303 KKEES
+303 
-308 TSVPSTRMTGEY
+308 
-320 TQMSEGCI
+320 I
-328 KSPLNNYNTFKR
+328 NNDNTFKQ
-340 SPLELELHGCPLEQ
+340 SPLKVELHGCPLEQ

-363 SEGYDIASLAI
+363 SEGYSIASLAI

-404 VNVPMIETR
+404 VNVPAIETR

-436 LNFQRPLPKEN
+436 LNFQRSLPRGN

-482 IEPLTDDFQLIK
+482 IEPLIDNFQLIK
-494 DFKHEKLSERIASG
+494 DFKHEKLSERTAGG

-539 AIYGGIRFCSTVTV
+539 VLYGGIRFGGTINA

-580 ILARGVRIASDFL
+580 ILARGVRMASDFL
-593 MSLQLTGVLKFNSVA
+593 MSLQLTGALKFDSIA
-608 NLQIRMPIVVIGA
+608 NLQVRMPIVVIGA

-639 AEKFLL
+639 VEKFLL
-645 RYEVLVDKYG
+645 RYEILVDKYG
-655 KDYVEKDWTEEEHEI
+655 KDCVEKDWTEEEREI
-670 ADEFISHAQLIRKE
+670 ANEFISHAQLIRE
-684 KELAKKGN
+684 KQKLAKKEN
-692 REARI
+692 REI
-697 SELMQSLGG
+697 KILELMQSLGG
-706 VKVVYRKELKDSP
+706 VKVIYRKELKDSP

-726 EVKNAL
+726 EVQNAL
-732 SEGIHFIENLEPVE
+732 SEGIYFIENLEPVE
-746 IVTDKYSHTESIKL
+746 VVTDKYNHAELIKL
-760 INTKSREIK
+760 IDTKSGEIK
-769 CIKARSILI
+769 RIKARSIFI

-803 THLNSLGEEVDPIF
+803 THLNSSGKEIDPIF

-823 KDRILVYKQGD
+823 KDRILVYKQGNK
-834 RTISFFGDLHPS
+834 TISFFGDLHPS
-846 YRGSVVKAMASAKNG
+846 YSGSVVKAMASAKNG
-861 YPIISQLLSRVN
+861 YPIISQLLSGVN
-873 TATVIP
+873 SFV
-879 ISSPT
+879 S
-884 TLALNT
+884 
-890 GISALHTQL
+890 
-899 YECCDIRVTF
+899 
-909 TTKDVIPVP
+909 VIPVCD
-918 KYTAVRTP
+918 VVG
-926 WLKSNLHQKECH
+926 QKKN
-938 PSASFLSSQRVALR
+938 AWSSVEDL
-952 SSKIDYKQAHH
+952 
-963 TTFSVKLPKNWISV
+963 
-977 PRAGMT
+977 
-983 PVQRANEEFFN
+983 ANKELFN

-1004 VKVQYLTDKVVEV
+1004 IKVQYLTDKVVEI

-1023 AAKNFQP
+1023 AAKNFKP

-1037 NFETNSRKINN
+1037 NFETNGRKANN
-1048 TTFAMEGIAVTG
+1048 TNLAMEGIAVTG
-1060 TEVDKKKGLIST
+1060 TEVDKKKGIIST

-1080 TNLCRYLREDE
+1080 TNLCRHLREGE
-1091 QIILMGPTGKPTEV
+1091 QIILMGPTGRPTEV